1 MTRLPRDGQRTLTD
15 ARSLRLRAAWL
26 YYVHGLTQKDVADRL
41 GLARTSVV
49 KLLEEARQRG
59 EVQIRIAEGAP
70 ELIDLGL
77 RLEERLGLDEAIV
90 VPSGDGAEGAA
101 KAVGAALGA
110 FLSDTISDGMR
121 IGVGWGRTLTAA
133 LATFRPPRRE
143 GVQVLSLLG
152 GVVEVAPASP
162 PEFAWRLAS
171 ELGAK
176 CFLFPAPLIVDSAET
191 RERLMGACGLDRL
204 ERMAESLDL
213 AVVSVGDIGPS
224 ASSLSVG
231 LITAAELGELRG
243 LGCVAD
249 LMCNFLDAEGLSVP
263 HPLNA
268 RVLSIPPET
277 VARARHVVLATGG
290 ADRAEA
296 ILAARRRIGCHTLVT
311 DEGAAARLLK
321 LASR

>member
-1 MTRLPRDGQRTLTD
+1 MSRLPRDGQRTLAD

-49 KLLEEARQRG
+49 KLLDEARQRG

-70 ELIDLGL
+70 ELIDLAL
-77 RLEERLGLDEAIV
+77 RLEDKLGLDEAIV
-90 VPSGDGAEGAA
+90 VPAGDGAEGAA

-110 FLSDTISDGMR
+110 FLSDTIADGMR

-133 LATFRPPRRE
+133 LATFRPPRRQ

-152 GVVEVAPASP
+152 GVVEVALASP

-171 ELGAK
+171 ELGAQ

-191 RERLMGACGLDRL
+191 RQRLMGPCGLDRL
-204 ERMAESLDL
+204 ERMAEALDL
-213 AVVSVGDIGPS
+213 AVVSVGDIGARPT
-224 ASSLSVG
+224 SLSAG
-231 LITAAELGELRG
+231 LLTKTELAELGA

-249 LMCNFLDAEGLSVP
+249 LMCNFLDAEGRSVP

-268 RVLSIPPET
+268 RVLSIGPDT
-277 VARARHVVLATGG
+277 VARAGHIVLATGG
-290 ADRAEA
+290 AERAEA
-296 ILAARRRIGCHTLVT
+296 ILAAHKRIGGHTLVT
-311 DEGAAARLLK
+311 DEGAATRLLE
-321 LASR
+321 LAAG